1 LSNPV
6 LPPVRHRLRGGAK
19 EQLVRLILLG
29 LAVCGVAC
37 VRAPGASAP
46 RPELLPLQTLGSR
59 LAAALYQSTVATTAW
74 EDAGTLT
81 LGIADSA
88 LRTGDPI
95 GKAHARTIAVWAWA
109 HYEQRPR
116 IDRVS
121 VLFARATPAADQF
134 GQPESGVIYTFA
146 AQELEP

>member
-1 LSNPV
+1 M
-6 LPPVRHRLRGGAK
+6 
-19 EQLVRLILLG
+19 RLILLG

-74 EDAGTLT
+74 EDAGTLA
-81 LGIADSA
+81 LSVADSA
-88 LRTGDPI
+88 LMAGGQN
-95 GKAHARTIAVWAWA
+95 GKAQARAIAVWAWA

-121 VLFARATPAADQF
+121 VFFARATPAADQF